1 VEKGLMEIKTMILFF
16 LTCKVQ
22 RKAMGRKVIQ

>member
-1 VEKGLMEIKTMILFF
+1 MEIKTMILFF